1 MKFKEQ
7 FPGLSKFSVHR
18 EVVLGK
24 AMDIVE
30 IPTDIIQEY
39 CLDKQKVIDAIYGI
53 LGKEDYQG
61 DMFYRK
67 LLLKELNLEE

>member
-1 MKFKEQ
+1 MKFREQ

-39 CLDKQKVIDAIYGI
+39 CLDKQKVIDVINNIETHETSYYI
-53 LGKEDYQG
+53 DKND
-61 DMFYRK
+61 
-67 LLLKELNLEE
+67 LLKELNLEGK